1 MLGFI
6 SFFWDIWQQGQIDQQ
21 ATKTKTLEERVGQ
34 LEHALTAHQEL
45 LRRTILVLEYHLGKD
60 IDLDGM
66 ISRLEPVPPLP
77 PHLQEFKPRK

>member
-21 ATKTKTLEERVGQ
+21 ATKTKTLEERVVQ
-34 LEHALTAHQEL
+34 LEKALVAHQEL
-45 LRRTILVLEYHLGKD
+45 FRRTIMVLEYHLGKD

-77 PHLQEFKPRK
+77 AHLQEFNPRT